1 MEGGQWQRDRKWSP
15 GYGGKGGFSTFLYLC
30 NQREEKFLWLFLR
43 MVCSQDLEHLFH
55 QQPLA
60 SFPGATRTTI
70 PVDWRNSAR
79 QSLRL
84 CWHCF
89 VPSPLQ
95 GNWPCC
101 PHPPTVQLHLSR
113 CHPPAWCPSAPCSQ
127 ASLCP
132 PMGPPLGAAPVCE
145 LGLCASKST
154 REWGSKF
161 GTRSL
166 LGRRQALLCSPLLY
180 QDGPTLIS
188 AGFLHSASEHCVFP
202 SGCCAL

>member
-1 MEGGQWQRDRKWSP
+1 MAGVHKWSL
-15 GYGGKGGFSTFLYLC
+15 GYGGKGGFSILLYLC

-43 MVCSQDLEHLFH
+43 MVCSHDLEHLFH

-60 SFPGATRTTI
+60 SFPGATKTTI

-95 GNWPCC
+95 GSWPCF
-101 PHPPTVQLHLSR
+101 PPALPTVQLQTSQCHLS
-113 CHPPAWCPSAPCSQ
+113 AWGPSAPCSQ

-132 PMGPPLGAAPVCE
+132 AVGPPLGAAHVCE
-145 LGLCASKST
+145 LGLCASEST
-154 REWGSKF
+154 CEWGSQF
-161 GTRSL
+161 GTRNL
-166 LGRRQALLCSPLLY
+166 LRRRQALLCSPALY
-180 QDGPTLIS
+180 QGGPTLVS
-188 AGFLHSASEHCVFP
+188 AGFLSSASEQCV
-202 SGCCAL
+202 LT

>member
-1 MEGGQWQRDRKWSP
+1 MGAGRV
-15 GYGGKGGFSTFLYLC
+15 FYLFVSC

-60 SFPGATRTTI
+60 SFSRATRTTM
-70 PVDWRNSAR
+70 PDCRNSAK

-95 GNWPCC
+95 GSWPCC
-101 PHPPTVQLHLSR
+101 PPPSHCAAPHVLVPPSHLLFLRPWQPGLPLLSR
-113 CHPPAWCPSAPCSQ
+113 GTTPWGCPC
-127 ASLCP
+127 LCT
-132 PMGPPLGAAPVCE
+132 
-145 LGLCASKST
+145 SKST
-154 REWGSKF
+154 CEWGSKF
-161 GTRSL
+161 GTGSL
-166 LGRRQALLCSPLLY
+166 LGRRQALLCSPVLY

-188 AGFLHSASEHCVFP
+188 AGFLHSASEYCVFTHWVLCSLTCVLQSKP
-202 SGCCAL
+202 LLVCGSGKGAG